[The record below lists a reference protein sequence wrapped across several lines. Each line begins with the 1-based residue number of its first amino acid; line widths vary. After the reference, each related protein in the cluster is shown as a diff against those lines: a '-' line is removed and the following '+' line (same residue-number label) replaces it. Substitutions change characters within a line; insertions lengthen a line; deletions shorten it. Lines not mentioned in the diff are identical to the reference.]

1 METIRENTENYMRE
15 LKAWLNETENAPLE
29 EMDAFFAQRVG
40 TYEEHMLSHWSE
52 DYVRL
57 AASLPSDTERILDLG
72 CGTGLELDEIY
83 RFFPDMQVV
92 GVDLSEA
99 MLQKLREKHS
109 GRALKLICGSYFT
122 EPFPG
127 PFDAAVSF
135 ESLHH
140 FTAAEK
146 LPLYKKIYDALA
158 PGGVFLNCDYIACCD
173 EEETLLRETCDRRRR
188 RDHIPDVAF
197 IHFDTPLTAEHEM
210 QVLRDAGFADVSVD
224 PSPDATLIIA
234 KKR

>member
-1 METIRENTENYMRE
+1 
-15 LKAWLNETENAPLE
+15 
-29 EMDAFFAQRVG
+29 
-40 TYEEHMLSHWSE
+40 
-52 DYVRL
+52 
-57 AASLPSDTERILDLG
+57 
-72 CGTGLELDEIY
+72 
-83 RFFPDMQVV
+83 
-92 GVDLSEA
+92 
-99 MLQKLREKHS
+99 
-109 GRALKLICGSYFT
+109 
-122 EPFPG
+122 PG

-146 LPLYKKIYDALA
+146 LPLYKKIYDALG

-173 EEETLLRETCDRRRR
+173 EEETLLRETCDRRRQ
-188 RDHIPDVAF
+188 RDHIPDATF

>member
-1 METIRENTENYMRE
+1 MRE

-92 GVDLSEA
+92 GIDLSEA

-109 GRALKLICGSYFT
+109 GRALELICGSYFT
-122 EPFPG
+122 EPFPA
-127 PFDAAVSF
+127 PFNAAVSF

-146 LPLYKKIYDALA
+146 LPLYK
-158 PGGVFLNCDYIACCD
+158 
-173 EEETLLRETCDRRRR
+173 
-188 RDHIPDVAF
+188 
-197 IHFDTPLTAEHEM
+197 
-210 QVLRDAGFADVSVD
+210 
-224 PSPDATLIIA
+224 
-234 KKR
+234 

>member
-83 RFFPDMQVV
+83 RFFPDLQVV
-92 GVDLSEA
+92 GIDLSET

-109 GRALKLICGSYFT
+109 GRALELICGSYLT

-127 PFDAAVSF
+127 PFDAAISF

-146 LPLYKKIYDALA
+146 LPLYKKICDALA

-173 EEETLLRETCDRRRR
+173 EEETLLRETCDRRRQ
-188 RDHIPDVAF
+188 RDHIPDAAF

-210 QVLRDAGFADVSVD
+210 QVLRDAGFADVSAV

>member
-92 GVDLSEA
+92 GIDL
-99 MLQKLREKHS
+99 
-109 GRALKLICGSYFT
+109 C
-122 EPFPG
+122 
-127 PFDAAVSF
+127 
-135 ESLHH
+135 
-140 FTAAEK
+140 
-146 LPLYKKIYDALA
+146 
-158 PGGVFLNCDYIACCD
+158 
-173 EEETLLRETCDRRRR
+173 
-188 RDHIPDVAF
+188 
-197 IHFDTPLTAEHEM
+197 
-210 QVLRDAGFADVSVD
+210 
-224 PSPDATLIIA
+224 
-234 KKR
+234 